1 MYESHFGLHSKP
13 FQLTP
18 DPAFYFGSKVHNRAL
33 AYLKYGVNQ
42 GEGFIVVT
50 GDVGAGKTTLIRSLR
65 RHLDAEQLVVAQLV
79 STQVGGDDMLRMIA
93 TAFGLT
99 TDRISKATIL
109 QRLEAFLAEQQAQG
123 KRALLLVDEAQNLGA
138 SALEELRMVS
148 NFQIGE
154 KSLLQSF
161 LVGQPEFRDTMQ
173 AEHMEQLRQRVI
185 ASCHLGPLDAG
196 ETRAYIE
203 HRLVTAGWHDDP
215 AFSADAFTAIYQATG
230 GIPRQINMLC
240 NRLMLYAFLED
251 VHQIESASVEE
262 VAAEQSK
269 EFGLEQHDAAPAANA
284 AAGAAAGAGG
294 SRNTRGAGDARS
306 GDSTPARLVRRV
318 SELESALIAL
328 QNRVDLLAAGASA
341 ATPPAP
347 AGTVADEAVAPAV
360 SKPGSSRLA

>member
-65 RHLDAEQLVVAQLV
+65 RHIDAETLVVAQLV

-93 TAFGLT
+93 TAFGLA
-99 TDRISKATIL
+99 TDRVSKATIL
-109 QRLEAFLAEQQAQG
+109 QRLEAFLGELQAQG
-123 KRALLLVDEAQNLGA
+123 KRALLLVDEAQNLGE

-173 AEHMEQLRQRVI
+173 AEHMQQLRQRVI

-203 HRLVTAGWHDDP
+203 HRLVTAGWHNDP
-215 AFSADAFTAIYQATG
+215 AFSADAFAAIHHATG

-240 NRLMLYAFLED
+240 NRLMLYAFLEE
-251 VHQIESASVEE
+251 VHQVEAAAVEE

-269 EFGLEQHDAAPAANA
+269 EFGLEQHDAAPATHA
-284 AAGAAAGAGG
+284 AAATGG
-294 SRNTRGAGDARS
+294 TRTARAGDSRS
-306 GDSTPARLVRRV
+306 GEPGPARLRSRV
-318 SELESALIAL
+318 SELESGLIAL
-328 QNRVDLLAAGASA
+328 QNRVDLLATEA
-341 ATPPAP
+341 PPAAPPP
-347 AGTVADEAVAPAV
+347 AGTVAVAEGTAAPAAT
-360 SKPGSSRLA
+360 KPVSSRLA